1 MKTFTKHEIEA
12 MLAFAKGFSEGENNR
27 RYFNEY
33 DSAEQKHTAFKLG
46 YDAGKHSRG
55 MEW

>member
-1 MKTFTKHEIEA
+1 MKTFTKREIEA

-27 RYFNEY
+27 WYLNEY
-33 DSAEQKHTAFKLG
+33 DSAEQECTAFKLG

-55 MEW
+55 R